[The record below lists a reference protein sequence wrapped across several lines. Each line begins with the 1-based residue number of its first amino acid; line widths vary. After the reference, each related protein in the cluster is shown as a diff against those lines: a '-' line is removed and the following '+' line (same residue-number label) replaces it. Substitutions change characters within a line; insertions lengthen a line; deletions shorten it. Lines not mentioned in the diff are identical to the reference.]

1 MKEILKLTKKE
12 IENLS
17 FNQQMEYL
25 EEINDLFQNDNGDMD
40 VENALELYKKSLEIL
55 SKAKGKLNLLKEE
68 KEKIDKEYEKLFDN
82 EKIEEWNFFHFCYNW
97 FNFQSKIN
105 YSYFLSCEKNIIC
118 MFSFD
123 ILAYFR

>member
-82 EKIEEWNFFHFCYNW
+82 EKIEEWNFFHFAIIDLTFKVKSIIAIFYRVK
-97 FNFQSKIN
+97 KI
-105 YSYFLSCEKNIIC
+105 SFVCFLLI
-118 MFSFD
+118 F
-123 ILAYFR
+123 

>member
-25 EEINDLFQNDNGDMD
+25 EEINDLFQKDNGDMD

-82 EKIEEWNFFHFCYNW
+82 EKIEE
-97 FNFQSKIN
+97 
-105 YSYFLSCEKNIIC
+105 
-118 MFSFD
+118 
-123 ILAYFR
+123 

>member
-82 EKIEEWNFFHFCYNW
+82 EKIEE
-97 FNFQSKIN
+97 
-105 YSYFLSCEKNIIC
+105 
-118 MFSFD
+118 
-123 ILAYFR
+123 